1 MTANFPV
8 SVIIA
13 DEEASIRNGLR
24 SAVESMNLNIRVLG
38 TAKNG
43 LEAWNLIQTYMP
55 DIIITDIRMPLCDG
69 LNLMK
74 KCKEARFHIDFVIL
88 SGFDDFTYA
97 QSAIRYGAKSYLL
110 KPFKNE
116 ELKEELKILLDEI
129 RQKRGLSSSSAAPS
143 EETMTALSRKL
154 FLNQLI
160 HNEFHYEHD
169 LETAVKESGLS
180 FPSGFC
186 QVLIFSLGTGSP
198 IDPQSLIALKHTI
211 ERHMTGFYAQVWD
224 NETFQLTALIFPA
237 LSENLSAIHVLA
249 HKIIEIWISEH
260 GMRLTIGIGTPE
272 KSLLQAGHSYA
283 MAVTALSYQMYET
296 EHLIFDPSV
305 ICTIPPSVSANH
317 IDPAPLLDAIWNN
330 DTDAIVFWYSEYIR
344 TLFYVPMP
352 SPSFIRG
359 MCIYLVTDIQNTLKK
374 QTEDWPELVF
384 EPPYIRINEFSFF
397 RQIKDWCLSQFL
409 QYGKVLSEYKSFGK
423 DRIIAKAKRF
433 IENNINRKISAEL
446 IAEAVNLSPS
456 YFTIYFKSKTGINF
470 RDYLLSRKMEQ
481 AKHLLM
487 AADANISEI
496 SCAVGYDDYRSFYR
510 AFKNYTGQ
518 TPSEYQT
525 KCRGG
530 DSVH

>member
-13 DEEASIRNGLR
+13 DDEASIRNGLK

-38 TAKNG
+38 TARNG
-43 LEAWNLIQTYMP
+43 LEAWNLIQTCMP
-55 DIIITDIRMPLCDG
+55 DIVITDIRMPLCDG
-69 LNLMK
+69 LDLMK
-74 KCKEARFHIDFVIL
+74 KCREAHFNIAFIIL
-88 SGFDDFTYA
+88 SGFDDFSYA
-97 QSAIRYGAKSYLL
+97 QSAIRYGARSYIL

-116 ELKEELKILLDEI
+116 ELKEEIKMLSNEV
-129 RQKRGLSSSSAAPS
+129 RQKRSLSSPSFVHS

-160 HNEFHYEHD
+160 HNEFHYEND
-169 LETAVKESGLS
+169 LETAVKKSGLS
-180 FPSGFC
+180 LPGGLC
-186 QVLIFSLGTGSP
+186 QVLIFSLGTESP
-198 IDPQSLIALKHTI
+198 IEPQALISLKHMI
-211 ERHMTGFYAQVWD
+211 ESQMTGFCAQVWD

-237 LSENLSAIHVLA
+237 SSENLPDIHLIT
-249 HKIIEIWISEH
+249 HRIIEVWTLRHHS
-260 GMRLTIGIGTPE
+260 RLTIGIGTQE
-272 KSLLQAGHSYA
+272 KCLLKAGHSYA
-283 MAVTALSYQMYET
+283 MAVTALSYQLYET
-296 EHLIFDPSV
+296 ELLIFDPSV
-305 ICTIPPSVSANH
+305 ICTTPPSVSANH

-330 DTDAIVFWYSEYIR
+330 DTNSIISWYSEYIR
-344 TLFYVPMP
+344 KLFYVAMP

-409 QYGKVLSEYKSFGK
+409 QYGEVLSEYKAFGK
-423 DRIIAKAKRF
+423 DRIIAKAKSF
-433 IENNINRKISAEL
+433 IENNISRKISAEL

-470 RDYLLSRKMEQ
+470 RDYLLSRKMER

-525 KCRGG
+525 KCREG